1 MDLSRPSIAI
11 RERSTLEIFD
21 LTLHVF
27 RDHIATILLLLMI
40 NAVPWVIA
48 DVVLVHVLEIGDG
61 NIGFEVLMMLMLI
74 LSQSQ
79 IGTMLITQYLGIAM
93 FFGRPTLKETLAA
106 FFQKSKY
113 WIWSHGFLRMVVPIL
128 VLVGCFGAAS
138 IGWVMLLLI
147 IALVVRLQR
156 PFISEILLLEQP
168 AISGKKDSDGSAITL
183 KRRSRDLHRGEV
195 TAGGMMAW
203 IVGACLL
210 VTVASSFF
218 HLDSAIGLNGGWDS
232 PVHYAYW
239 PLAAWLVASF
249 VATFRFLHYIN
260 TRIQQEGWE
269 ISLKLMSEKQKLTAK
284 EDY

>member
-93 FFGRPTLKETLAA
+93 FFGRPALKETLAA

-138 IGWVMLLLI
+138 IGWVMLLLVV
-147 IALVVRLQR
+147 ALVVRLQR

-249 VATFRFLHYIN
+249 VTTFRFLHYIN